1 MKASLYFLGMVV
13 ASLVGSAAFGHPSS
27 LQFPGNSER
36 VRKAKEL
43 GVIQGRVLAKDDEY
57 PLAQATLALRSTGTA
72 PLERPRT
79 VRTDS
84 SGEYTFRDLEPGR
97 YVLRAARKGYIPHAN
112 DLRWFRIPG

>member
-43 GVIQGRVLAKDDEY
+43 RVIQGRVLAKDDEY
-57 PLAQATLALRSTGTA
+57 PLARATLALRSTGTA